1 MKRTQLLQE
10 IRQMRFKVKHFYSF
24 YKKYHSGTRG
34 YTWVKNTLQKEGLV
48 PKSAKKGIH
57 CKKRERSPPD

>member
-1 MKRTQLLQE
+1 
-10 IRQMRFKVKHFYSF
+10 MRFKVKHFYSF